1 MTALPA
7 IVFFIYTLPH
17 PWWDSLKRAPEE
29 CGLMT
34 TPALTAVQL
43 LELLPQCGLDT
54 KGFSLRELR
63 QKGLSQD

>member
-17 PWWDSLKRAPEE
+17 PWWDSLKLAPSE

-34 TPALTAVQL
+34 TSALTAV
-43 LELLPQCGLDT
+43 
-54 KGFSLRELR
+54 
-63 QKGLSQD
+63 